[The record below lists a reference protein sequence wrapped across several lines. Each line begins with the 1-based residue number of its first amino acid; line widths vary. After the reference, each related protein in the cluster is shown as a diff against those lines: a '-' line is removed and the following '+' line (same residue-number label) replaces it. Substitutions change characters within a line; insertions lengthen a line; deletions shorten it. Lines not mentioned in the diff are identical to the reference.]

1 MEKSVQITKV
11 CIMYPLSTATFAL
24 VLLISCN
31 ETTTMEVLYAD
42 IYTADVIS
50 YLQNKCEYK
59 LDSTGRT
66 IFVSKDSVYKMRMD
80 LALIDLPKYDGK
92 YPQIGVKF
100 DTPAPLYYFLVEAD
114 LARSIETLNNVQQAM
129 VVIKN
134 SKARVIVKLPW
145 DKNLSKWEA
154 KGIQHLVSFIAF
166 ADEDIKENQI
176 EILNAEGN
184 LISNNFVRDFAQGI
198 GTFTD
203 SRDGKTYKT
212 TKIGKQVW
220 LAENL
225 NYAAKGSKCGSVEAI
240 VLTEENR
247 KERARIY
254 AENEKKGILI
264 DFATHIYS
272 LKDENTEYC
281 GKYGR
286 LYDWE
291 TAMTACPKG
300 WHLPTYKEWEELINF
315 NGGLAMLGTRLKAKS
330 WDNGTDEFGFAA
342 LPSGY
347 GWSNG
352 HYEPGGSVHW
362 WSSAE
367 DKDADVHYLSV
378 TYSYR
383 TARWSKQESKRF
395 NSVRCVEN
403 STHSSPTTGETQ

>member
-1 MEKSVQITKV
+1 MIHKFTN
-11 CIMYPLSTATFAL
+11 LFLLFA
-24 VLLISCN
+24 VTISCN
-31 ETTTMEVLYAD
+31 ENTAMETLYAD
-42 IYTADVIS
+42 IDTADVIS
-50 YLQNKCEYK
+50 YLEKNKCEYK
-59 LDSTGRT
+59 LDSVGRT
-66 IFVSKDSVYKMRMD
+66 IFVPKDSVYKIRMD
-80 LALIDLPKYDGK
+80 LSMLGLPKYDGK
-92 YPQIGVKF
+92 YPQIGVSF
-100 DTPAPLYYFLVEAD
+100 DTPAPLYYSLVEAY
-114 LARSIETLNNVQQAM
+114 LARSIETLDNVQQAM
-129 VVIKN
+129 VIIKK
-134 SKARVIVKLPW
+134 SKAQVIVKLPW
-145 DKNLSKWEA
+145 DKNLKPQYV
-154 KGIQHLVSFIAF
+154 KGIQYLVSIIAYT
-166 ADEDIKENQI
+166 DEMEENQV
-176 EILNAEGN
+176 EVLDAGKD
-184 LISNNFVRDFAQGI
+184 LISNDFAQEKGK
-198 GTFTD
+198 FTD

-240 VLTEENR
+240 ALTEEDR

-281 GKYGR
+281 DKYGR
-286 LYDWE
+286 LYEWE

-300 WHLPTYKEWEELINF
+300 WHLPTHKEWEELINF

-378 TYSYR
+378 IYSYR
-383 TARWSKQESKRF
+383 TARWSKESKSQKGF
-395 NSVRCVEN
+395 NSVRCVN
-403 STHSSPTTGETQ
+403 DN